1 METEKDSEN
10 NSAPD
15 GTAKTNKDSNKEDL
29 EERYNKL
36 KGFALKLKKKVNDL
50 SEELKTSEA
59 EKIKAVTEREEIQ
72 KKVSQISDNAKK
84 LQTIQLE
91 YDRLQ
96 DALEEQKSENRKITK
111 NLETLVLENTTLKQ
125 CQYEQRDN
133 VAHVNSDL
141 ENRTKELTE
150 LKAIFKKNQSLIK
163 KLEEEKRAEVMIRE
177 QREKDYEDMKNQLEA
192 EIQAHRTTKGQ
203 LDTARQERAS
213 NNVLFLE
220 VDNYERSIEDLKSK
234 LADESERCRALE
246 STIEEQRQ
254 LLSTSESQLAE
265 LRDTCFAKTNQL
277 TTLGEK
283 NESLKSELC
292 DLRQEIV
299 QMTKEKETLLDAM
312 ETIKSNSDKLS
323 KESAAHTAER
333 SKLLSEIENQS
344 KNHVQQ
350 VEILKFD
357 ISRLTD
363 ALQHSNNEIES
374 LRAEF
379 EGYKLRA
386 QSVLR
391 NKQSQNKESGLNG
404 RSISEIEAELNHLRS
419 HSSQLQE
426 KLKSSDGEIKSL
438 TTDLSLV
445 REERDS
451 VRDSARD
458 LGKKLSAL
466 SQDYSTL
473 REQYRMQLS
482 VVDRIR
488 DEFETKEESLKT
500 NYEMQISTLEQRY
513 QLEIE
518 KLRSDLSKLSSKTVD
533 KSSEFR
539 HDGDS
544 NVSRN
549 DMHLL
554 EREDGEGSESVD
566 SYTIGGSSAEK
577 QRRPSLMPLDEL
589 LNSSDDFSKSS
600 GPPLP
605 SKVDR
610 QELEISERRVKHLT
624 VLLADAERDVA
635 KLNQLNQMLKEDIRR
650 QQRSVEREHHANN
663 FEYLK
668 NVVMKFVTLR
678 NGDERS
684 RLIPVLNTI
693 LKLSP
698 EETHQLNQVAGVS
711 GRGWLPSLPIPGWS
725 HD

>member
-1 METEKDSEN
+1 METEKDSGN
-10 NSAPD
+10 NSGPD
-15 GTAKTNKDSNKEDL
+15 DTTKTDKKLNKEDL

-50 SEELKTSEA
+50 SDELKISEA
-59 EKIKAVTEREEIQ
+59 EKIKAVAEREEIQ

-96 DALEEQKSENRKITK
+96 DALEAQKSENRKITK

-125 CQYEQRDN
+125 SQYEQREN
-133 VAHVNSDL
+133 VAHINSDL
-141 ENRTKELTE
+141 ENRTKELAE

-163 KLEEEKRAEVMIRE
+163 KLEDEKRAEVMIRE
-177 QREKDYEDMKNQLEA
+177 QREKDYEEMKNQLEA

-203 LDTARQERAS
+203 LDTARQERAT

-234 LADESERCRALE
+234 LADESDSRRALE

-254 LLSTSESQLAE
+254 LLSTSESQLTE

-292 DLRQEIV
+292 DMRQEIV
-299 QMTKEKETLLDAM
+299 QMTREKEGLLEVM

-323 KESAAHTAER
+323 KESAIHTAER
-333 SKLLSEIENQS
+333 NKLLSDNENQR
-344 KNHVQQ
+344 KNHAQQ
-350 VEILKFD
+350 VEILKVD
-357 ISRLTD
+357 ISRLND
-363 ALQHSNNEIES
+363 ALKQSNDEVES

-391 NKQSQNKESGLNG
+391 NKQSQDKESGLNG
-404 RSISEIEAELNHLRS
+404 RSISEIQAEINHLRNHLS
-419 HSSQLQE
+419 ILHE
-426 KLKSSDGEIKSL
+426 KLESRDSETKTLK
-438 TTDLSLV
+438 TDLSLA

-451 VRDSARD
+451 ARDSARD
-458 LGKKLSAL
+458 LGKKLSKL

-473 REQYRMQLS
+473 REQYRAQLN
-482 VVDRIR
+482 VVEKIKE
-488 DEFETKEESLKT
+488 EFEAKEESLKT
-500 NYEMQISTLEQRY
+500 NHEVQISTLEQRY
-513 QLEIE
+513 QHEIE
-518 KLRSDLSKLSSKTVD
+518 KLRSDVSKISLKTTD
-533 KSSEFR
+533 KSSEYR
-539 HDGDS
+539 YDLDH
-544 NVSRN
+544 NISRN

-566 SYTIGGSSAEK
+566 SYTVGGFSNEK

-589 LNSSDDFSKSS
+589 LNSSDDFSKSN

-668 NVVMKFVTLR
+668 NVIMKFVTLK